1 MGTYPLFRLF
11 QMHAAIRHLSER
23 DPVLAKVIERVGPG
37 EIEFRA
43 PSFDTLVRSIV
54 FQQLSG
60 KVARVIYGRL
70 AGAMPGSQVTPEGIL
85 KLRPD
90 RMRRLGLSRQKTAY
104 IRDLARQTAK
114 GKIIFEVL
122 PELPDEE
129 VIARLTM
136 VKGIGVWTAHMF
148 LIFALRRD
156 NVLPTGDLGVR
167 MAIKKAYGLADLPK
181 PREIEELARDWHPY
195 CTTAAWYLWRSL
207 DGQAGI

>member
-1 MGTYPLFRLF
+1 MRT
-11 QMHAAIRHLSER
+11 AIRHLKSR
-23 DPVLAKVIERVGPG
+23 DPVLGALIERIGAYR
-37 EIEFRA
+37 IEFRE

-70 AGAMPGSQVTPEGIL
+70 ADAVDGGRVTPEGVL

-90 RMRRLGLSRQKTAY
+90 RMRRLGLSRQKIAY

-114 GKIIFEVL
+114 AKIVFESL
-122 PELPDEE
+122 PDLTDEE
-129 VIARLTM
+129 VIEQLTK

-148 LIFALRRD
+148 LIFALRRH

-167 MAIKKAYGLADLPK
+167 SAIKKVYGLADLPK
-181 PREIEELARDWHPY
+181 PGEIEELARDWHPY
-195 CTTAAWYLWRSL
+195 CTVATWYLWRSL

>member
-1 MGTYPLFRLF
+1 
-11 QMHAAIRHLSER
+11 MHTAIRHLKAN
-23 DPVLAKVIERVGPG
+23 DPVLGALIESVGAYA
-37 EIEFRA
+37 IEFRE
-43 PSFDTLVRSIV
+43 PTFETLVRSIV

-70 AGAMPGSQVTPEGIL
+70 AAALPGARVTPDGIL

-104 IRDLARQTAK
+104 IRDLARQTVK
-114 GKIIFEVL
+114 GKIAFDSL
-122 PELPDEE
+122 AQLTDDE
-129 VIARLTM
+129 VIEQLTA

-148 LIFALRRD
+148 LIFALRRN

-167 MAIKKAYGLADLPK
+167 TAIQRVYGLAELPK
-181 PREIEELARDWHPY
+181 PRDMEEMARGWHPY
-195 CTTAAWYLWRSL
+195 CTVAAWYLWRSL

>member
-1 MGTYPLFRLF
+1 MRT
-11 QMHAAIRHLSER
+11 AIRHLKSR
-23 DPVLAKVIERVGPG
+23 DPVLGALIKRIGAYR
-37 EIEFRA
+37 IEFRE

-70 AGAMPGSQVTPEGIL
+70 ADAVDGDRVTPEGVL

-90 RMRRLGLSRQKTAY
+90 RMRRLGLSRQKIAY

-114 GKIIFEVL
+114 AKIVFESL
-122 PELPDEE
+122 PDLTDEE
-129 VIARLTM
+129 VIERLTK

-148 LIFALRRD
+148 LIFALRRH

-167 MAIKKAYGLADLPK
+167 SAIKKVYGLADLPK
-181 PREIEELARDWHPY
+181 PGEIEELARDWHPY
-195 CTTAAWYLWRSL
+195 CTVATWYLWRSL

>member
-1 MGTYPLFRLF
+1 MRI
-11 QMHAAIRHLSER
+11 AIRHLKSR
-23 DPVLAKVIERVGPG
+23 DPVLGALIERIGTYR
-37 EIEFRA
+37 IEFRE

-70 AGAMPGSQVTPEGIL
+70 AAAVDGDQVTPEGIL

-90 RMRRLGLSRQKTAY
+90 RMRRLGLSRQKIVY

-114 GKIIFEVL
+114 AKIVFESL
-122 PELPDEE
+122 PELTDAE
-129 VIARLTM
+129 VIDRLTK

-148 LIFALRRD
+148 LIFALRRH

-167 MAIKKAYGLADLPK
+167 SAIKKIYGLADLPK
-181 PREIEELARDWHPY
+181 PNEIEELARGWHPY
-195 CTTAAWYLWRSL
+195 CTVATWYLWRSL

>member
-1 MGTYPLFRLF
+1 MDL
-11 QMHAAIRHLSER
+11 E
-23 DPVLAKVIERVGPG
+23 
-37 EIEFRA
+37 
-43 PSFDTLVRSIV
+43 
-54 FQQLSG
+54 LSG

-129 VIARLTM
+129 MKLWLDKRNAVNRYVAS
-136 VKGIGVWTAHMF
+136 
-148 LIFALRRD
+148 
-156 NVLPTGDLGVR
+156 LGFR
-167 MAIKKAYGLADLPK
+167 N
-181 PREIEELARDWHPY
+181 
-195 CTTAAWYLWRSL
+195 CRSSRIL
-207 DGQAGI
+207 